1 MYRKR
6 ASLETC
12 EKFRLMNQ
20 ISLRS
25 IVDEAPIV
33 AIVRRPKVDPV
44 SCIEHLFKNGIRLV
58 EITMDTSGAVEVL
71 DSLRSRV
78 PANCL
83 LGAGTVTDVAR
94 AEAAMVAGASFIVTP
109 NVNLDV
115 IRTVRARGIPVM
127 PGALTPTEIW
137 NAAEAGADFVKV
149 FPAGAIGPRYFRDLR
164 GPFAEIPFM
173 ATGGVN
179 LENAADFIKFGAD
192 ALGLGG
198 GLIPKSNDEFDQ
210 CAALARK
217 LLEVALKARA
227 SR

>member
-1 MYRKR
+1 
-6 ASLETC
+6 
-12 EKFRLMNQ
+12 MNQ
-20 ISLRS
+20 ISVRT

-44 SCIEHLFKNGIRLV
+44 RCIEHLFTHGIRLI

-71 DSLRSRV
+71 EHLRSRV

-94 AEAAMVAGASFIVTP
+94 AEAALAAGASFIVTP
-109 NVNLDV
+109 NINLDV
-115 IRTVRARGIPVM
+115 IRTVRAHGIPVM
-127 PGALTPTEIW
+127 PGALSPTEIW
-137 NAAEAGADFVKV
+137 TAANAGADFVKV
-149 FPAGAIGPRYFRDLR
+149 FPASAVGPRYFRELR
-164 GPFAEIPFM
+164 GPFAQIPFM
-173 ATGGVN
+173 ASGGVN
-179 LENAADFIKFGAD
+179 LENAAEFIKFGVD

-210 CAALARK
+210 CGALAK
-217 LLEVALKARA
+217 QLLEVALKARE

>member
-1 MYRKR
+1 
-6 ASLETC
+6 
-12 EKFRLMNQ
+12 MNQ
-20 ISLRS
+20 ISLGS

-71 DSLRSRV
+71 DSLRARV
-78 PANCL
+78 PGNCL

-94 AEAAMVAGASFIVTP
+94 AEAALAAGASFIVTP

-115 IRTVRARGIPVM
+115 IRTVRAHGIPVM

-137 NAAEAGADFVKV
+137 NAAAAGADFVKV
-149 FPAGAIGPRYFRDLR
+149 FPASAIGPRYFRDLR

-179 LENAADFIKFGAD
+179 LENAAEFIKSGVD

-198 GLIPKSNDEFDQ
+198 GLIPKSNNEFDQ
-210 CAALARK
+210 CAALAHR
-217 LLEVALKARA
+217 LLEVALKARVE
-227 SR
+227 R